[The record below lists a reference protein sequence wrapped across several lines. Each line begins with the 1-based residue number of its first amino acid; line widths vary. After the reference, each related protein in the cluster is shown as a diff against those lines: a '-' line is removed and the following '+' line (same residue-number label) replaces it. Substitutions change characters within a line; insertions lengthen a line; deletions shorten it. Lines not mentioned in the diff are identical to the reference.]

1 MFQAFCI
8 YRNTT
13 KLSIF
18 HCHKIR
24 DDTAIATGGCPYQFG
39 IYPLAACSPSY
50 VKCAFGVPEEHPCDV
65 GTVYDDRIHS
75 CNWPDQVGR
84 NIIRLSSLVCI
95 NAESAPLS
103 PAMVIIRGSANRDA
117 RGQDN
122 SVFNEQRK

>member
-84 NIIRLSSLVCI
+84 NIIRLSSSNYKCGIGALVP
-95 NAESAPLS
+95 SH
-103 PAMVIIRGSANRDA
+103 GHY
-117 RGQDN
+117 
-122 SVFNEQRK
+122 QRVSQQ